1 MNALRLIYD
10 TPPASIPL
18 PEEFR
23 HGSVEVIIMPLENR
37 PPTGWPQRFFEDTAG
52 SFADTPLS
60 REPQGEYEVRD
71 ELK

>member
-10 TPPASIPL
+10 TPPVSITL

-23 HGSVEVIIMPLENR
+23 HGSVEVIIMPIESQSPTSW
-37 PPTGWPQRFFEDTAG
+37 PPHFFEDTAG
-52 SFADTPLS
+52 SFADTPLV